1 MCIFLLGAFRKP
13 GLGGHG
19 PYPGPIDKNAS
30 PQVPPKNP
38 NPAEVLTSSQLWYY
52 EIRSSRQYRGSRPEM
67 FCKTSVV
74 ENVAKSSGKRQCWSR
89 SIKKKTLTQVFS
101 YEFCEIFKSS
111 FLIENLW
118 VAASAHI
125 YFIKYRSNRRRYK
138 EGIC

>member
-1 MCIFLLGAFRKP
+1 MLQN
-13 GLGGHG
+13 HQE
-19 PYPGPIDKNAS
+19 NAS
-30 PQVPPKNP
+30 VG
-38 NPAEVLTSSQLWYY
+38 VDLL
-52 EIRSSRQYRGSRPEM
+52 
-67 FCKTSVV
+67 
-74 ENVAKSSGKRQCWSR
+74 
-89 SIKKKTLTQVFS
+89 KKKTLTQVFS